1 MVWNSF
7 ENKEA
12 CTEMV
17 DEKDYNVVMYDFLA
31 YGGDKF
37 EDLREK
43 KYKIRQGTH
52 TLKNCLLNI
61 DIN

>member
-37 EDLREK
+37 EDLRFELLAGNGLL
-43 KYKIRQGTH
+43 IGWDGSNRGTG
-52 TLKNCLLNI
+52 
-61 DIN
+61 